1 MYVNNYCQINN
12 KNEDNFNFLRKIVI
26 DYNTMESKIKSN
38 DDRKKVLSD
47 IYYKNLPDIIKY
59 EAVTRV
65 KPSDFL
71 WVNDFMNYVPD
82 NMAKY
87 FCNLML
93 KVLIVK
99 HSFEKIVE
107 NSTQF

>member
-1 MYVNNYCQINN
+1 MCVNNYYIINN
-12 KNEDNFNFLRKIVI
+12 KSEDNSNFLRKIVI
-26 DYNTMESKIKSN
+26 DYNTIEFKIKTSN
-38 DDRKKVLSD
+38 NQKKVLSE
-47 IYYKNLPDIIKY
+47 IYYENLPDIITY
-59 EAVTRV
+59 QAVTRV

-71 WVNDFMNYVPD
+71 WVNDFMDYVPD
-82 NMAKY
+82 NLIQF

-107 NSTQF
+107 DSIEY